1 MYVRAV
7 EEAESRLSE
16 LRRDELSTVGV
27 SMCALLCSLLST
39 QLLPAAAVPLFV
51 GGASI
56 GFLGIRAMWRHWD
69 FVDRMADE
77 PDAYAI
83 AEVRAYAARDAT
95 MARRVFYAETIRGWT
110 RPRPLAADHRIATAA
125 IQLDELASELE
136 DETRDLDVG
145 CAVACRH
152 LLTDPTTSPLLNM
165 TLPPEGIRSSIA
177 RIRAGFTPRMPC

>member
-16 LRRDELSTVGV
+16 LRRDELSTVGLSV
-27 SMCALLCSLLST
+27 GALLCSLLST

-77 PDAYAI
+77 PDAYGI

-95 MARRVFYAETIRGWT
+95 MARRVFYAETIRGWMPPEIT
-110 RPRPLAADHRIATAA
+110 RGRSSDRPRR
-125 IQLDELASELE
+125 
-136 DETRDLDVG
+136 
-145 CAVACRH
+145 
-152 LLTDPTTSPLLNM
+152 DPT
-165 TLPPEGIRSSIA
+165 RRA
-177 RIRAGFTPRMPC
+177 RKRPRRRDARPRRELRGCL